1 MLLFDVSIC
10 SGLFCLFVRL
20 SVCSFVDASLI
31 GNEECRLAFVAVQSH
46 LLTCLS
52 LAQHS
57 FAVDAY
63 SFHFSVQSG
72 ATGAF

>member
-10 SGLFCLFVRL
+10 LGLFVFVSVRL
-20 SVCSFVDASLI
+20 FVDAC
-31 GNEECRLAFVAVQSH
+31 GMKTEECRLAFVAVQSH

-52 LAQHS
+52 LVQHS

-72 ATGAF
+72 ASGAF